1 MTPFQLFALGALS
14 GSRSMLTPAL
24 VANLR
29 PADVDVFANELGVR
43 PPAVGRAVAALAVGE
58 MLADKHAAM
67 PDRTNALPLLGRI
80 ASGAAVGAICANAG
94 DRARGACLGALGALA
109 ATFALYHLRSAATR
123 RWQVPNVSAGVI
135 EDVVAVAAGMAIL
148 RR

>member
-14 GSRSMLTPAL
+14 GSRSMLAPAL

-29 PADVDVFANELGVR
+29 PVSVAAFADEFGVR
-43 PPAVGRAVAALAVGE
+43 VPGIASASAAMAVGE
-58 MLADKHAAM
+58 MLADKHPSM
-67 PDRTNALPLLGRI
+67 PARTNALPLLGRI

-94 DRARGACLGALGALA
+94 DRARGACFGALGALA
-109 ATFALYHLRSAATR
+109 ATIALYHLRTAATR
-123 RWQVPNVSAGVI
+123 RWHVPNVAAGAV
-135 EDVVAVAAGMAIL
+135 EDVTAMAAGLALL